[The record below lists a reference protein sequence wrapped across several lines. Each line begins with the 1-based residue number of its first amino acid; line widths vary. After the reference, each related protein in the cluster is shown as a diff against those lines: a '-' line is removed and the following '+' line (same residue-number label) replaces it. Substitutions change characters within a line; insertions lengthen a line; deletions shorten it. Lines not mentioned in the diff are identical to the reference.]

1 MELRDREFFVY
12 RIALGYTKYQ
22 VEDICLYIH
31 EPILEEL
38 EQAQEVYLVSYQE
51 AVVENVYTDQ
61 DILEI
66 MRDKIDGGRIISIDL
81 FSMEQLGKD
90 TYLSDDI
97 GGFALLW
104 SRFAKRLRGSRAP
117 KLLLSFTD
125 LILRCMDIITVHLD
139 ASSVDLVD
147 LHVKPSLHEYSPG
160 QWEAAEEI
168 EAIGYQ
174 QTKARLTDWE

>member
-66 MRDKIDGGRIISIDL
+66 MRDK
-81 FSMEQLGKD
+81 Q
-90 TYLSDDI
+90 
-97 GGFALLW
+97 LW
-104 SRFAKRLRGSRAP
+104 SNKDEAVMKGLP
-117 KLLLSFTD
+117 KEQKVY
-125 LILRCMDIITVHLD
+125 LIKV
-139 ASSVDLVD
+139 
-147 LHVKPSLHEYSPG
+147 
-160 QWEAAEEI
+160 
-168 EAIGYQ
+168 
-174 QTKARLTDWE
+174 